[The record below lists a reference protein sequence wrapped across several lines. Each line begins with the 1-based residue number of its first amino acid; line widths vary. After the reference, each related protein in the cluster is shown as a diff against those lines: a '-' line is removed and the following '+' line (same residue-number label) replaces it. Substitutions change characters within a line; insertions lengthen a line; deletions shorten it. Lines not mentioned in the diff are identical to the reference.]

1 MNLWVVAIGIVA
13 GLGVFALVRELIPAG
28 ARLDEALRRLDPPA
42 GWMAAPVSAVAVWT
56 APAEPHGQ
64 AQSRAG
70 TFRRLGEQLS
80 AAAPWLPVPSA
91 DLALLS
97 KDRGTWL
104 ASKIGSGLAGL
115 IIAPLFAALFA
126 LAGTSVPLEVPV
138 VGSLVTG
145 LVAFFVP
152 DLLTRSAARRRRA
165 DFRYA
170 LASYLD
176 LVSLERGAGAG
187 PTEALEAAADIGGGW
202 AFQRIRAALDNAR
215 RSGQAPWTG
224 LADLAAETGVIELA
238 DLADIAAV
246 AGQEGAKILQTL
258 AARAESMRAQALSAD
273 RANAGSKSTTMV
285 VPIALLGAGFL
296 ILLIFPMIY
305 RILGTG

>member
-1 MNLWVVAIGIVA
+1 MNLWVIAIGLVVGA
-13 GLGVFALVRELIPAG
+13 GVFALIRELIPAG
-28 ARLDEALRRLDPPA
+28 TRLDAALRRLDPPA
-42 GWMAAPVSAVAVWT
+42 GFMAAPVSATAVWT
-56 APAEPHGQ
+56 APAQLTGATQREPG
-64 AQSRAG
+64 A
-70 TFRRLGEQLS
+70 FRQLGERLL
-80 AAAPWLPVPSA
+80 AAAPWLPVPYA
-91 DLALLS
+91 DLALLG
-97 KDRGTWL
+97 KDRGSWL
-104 ASKIGSGLAGL
+104 ASKVGYGLAGL
-115 IIAPLFAALFA
+115 VITPLLAALLA
-126 LAGTSVPLEVPV
+126 LTGTAMPLEVPAAA
-138 VGSLVTG
+138 SLIGGVTM
-145 LVAFFVP
+145 FFLP
-152 DLLTRSAARRRRA
+152 DVITRSAARRRRT

-202 AFQRIRAALDNAR
+202 AFQRIQAALDNAR

-224 LADLAAETGVIELA
+224 LADLAAETGLVELA

-296 ILLIFPMIY
+296 ILLVFPMIY